1 MQSAGRFKAATILA
15 TLAFSACHRGTQE
28 EMSVMTGAC
37 SNRLHSR
44 GVSPRLPE
52 PPPSLRPGYGG
63 VVGTLA
69 DVGGALPHFS
79 ILATTPGGSPT
90 AAHATVTAD
99 SVGGFAF
106 DALFPGKYRL
116 IVHPF
121 AHKPDSADI
130 EVVAGKLDTVQLR
143 PLYFECV
150 R

>member
-79 ILATTPGGSPT
+79 ILATTPGGSP
-90 AAHATVTAD
+90 
-99 SVGGFAF
+99 
-106 DALFPGKYRL
+106 LFPGKYRL